1 MSAWLSKIM
10 QQTWL
15 EVSSGQLVDY
25 KHTVRQLSGSEKKI
39 CSKYSIKM
47 YFISEMLGYHNC
59 GALDKAHKEN
69 HSTTAYRLGN
79 ERLALQPF

>member
-15 EVSSGQLVDY
+15 EVSSGQLVGY
-25 KHTVRQLSGSEKKI
+25 KHTERQLSGSEKKI

-47 YFISEMLGYHNC
+47 YFISETLGYHNC